1 MKSRIPIL
9 ITAFTGIFMILNYF
23 LLAPGRASAGDYVKA
38 VADELQQWGVVTLAF
53 AIVLGVLNLARINL
67 KAVVERKRDW
77 GYKVVLLACMFA
89 MIIFGGFKWYYDEQV
104 VGAEAAIKAAQKS
117 AAPEAE
123 IAAAKASAEAAKKTA
138 DTSMFQFG
146 FDYVYTPL
154 AATIYSLLAFY
165 VASAAFRSFRA
176 RNWLATLLLVAAV
189 IVMIGRV
196 PIGALL
202 WGGFPWLQEWLMT
215 WPNTAGQ
222 RALQMGAAIGVIA
235 SGLRVIFGIE
245 RPYLKG

>member
-1 MKSRIPIL
+1 
-9 ITAFTGIFMILNYF
+9 
-23 LLAPGRASAGDYVKA
+23 
-38 VADELQQWGVVTLAF
+38 
-53 AIVLGVLNLARINL
+53 
-67 KAVVERKRDW
+67 
-77 GYKVVLLACMFA
+77 
-89 MIIFGGFKWYYDEQV
+89 
-104 VGAEAAIKAAQKS
+104 
-117 AAPEAE
+117 
-123 IAAAKASAEAAKKTA
+123 
-138 DTSMFQFG
+138 MFQFG